1 LKIYKTID
9 EFSGIENAVVT
20 TGTFDGVHLG
30 HCKIISHLKQIALRE
45 KGETVVLTFTP
56 HPRIVL
62 FPEEKTLKLLNTE
75 KEKAALLEKA
85 GVDHLVVIPFTKEFS
100 ELSSIDFIRN
110 ILVNNI
116 KTKKLVIGY
125 DHHFGK
131 NREGGFEHL
140 KKYGTL
146 YGFEVEEI
154 PAKDINNVAIS
165 STKIRKALIEGDISM
180 ANAFLGYEYSIS
192 GTVIKGNQLG
202 RTIGFPTA
210 NIKVNDSYKLMPA
223 NGVYAVKIKVKNKI
237 YKGMMNIGFRPTI
250 GGKEL
255 TLEVNIFAFNTDI
268 YNTEISI
275 YFMDRIRNEVKFSDI
290 EALKNQLEKDKE
302 VALQLLS

>member
-1 LKIYKTID
+1 MKIYKTID